1 MSVNSPYFLLR
12 TTSLTS
18 PQGSPTPILSPTR
31 GVTDLRGPCL
41 FSSVQYWEEKEQ
53 TLLQF
58 QKTKVDCE
66 IYKEKMNAL
75 QSQVV
80 ELQKERDQVPG
91 GRSEGLAWVPG

>member
-1 MSVNSPYFLLR
+1 MSP
-12 TTSLTS
+12 
-18 PQGSPTPILSPTR
+18 
-31 GVTDLRGPCL
+31 
-41 FSSVQYWEEKEQ
+41 SVQYWEEKEQ

-91 GRSEGLAWVPG
+91 RSEGLAWVPG

>member
-1 MSVNSPYFLLR
+1 MSIHLISSREPPP
-12 TTSLTS
+12 S
-18 PQGSPTPILSPTR
+18 PQGSPTPILSPTL
-31 GVTDLRGPCL
+31 GVTDLCGPCL
-41 FSSVQYWEEKEQ
+41 SPSVQYWEEKEQ

-75 QSQVV
+75 QSQVA

-91 GRSEGLAWVPG
+91 RSDGPAGVPG

>member
-18 PQGSPTPILSPTR
+18 PRGSPTPILSPTR

-41 FSSVQYWEEKEQ
+41 SPSVQYWDEKEQ

-80 ELQKERDQVPG
+80 ELQKERDQVPS

>member
-1 MSVNSPYFLLR
+1 MSVNSPYFPSRTAPLPLLEA
-12 TTSLTS
+12 
-18 PQGSPTPILSPTR
+18 PPPPILSPALTAA
-31 GVTDLRGPCL
+31 DLHGPCL
-41 FSSVQYWEEKEQ
+41 SPSVQYWEEKEQ

-66 IYKEKMNAL
+66 MYREKMNVL

-91 GRSEGLAWVPG
+91 RGKGPAGVTG